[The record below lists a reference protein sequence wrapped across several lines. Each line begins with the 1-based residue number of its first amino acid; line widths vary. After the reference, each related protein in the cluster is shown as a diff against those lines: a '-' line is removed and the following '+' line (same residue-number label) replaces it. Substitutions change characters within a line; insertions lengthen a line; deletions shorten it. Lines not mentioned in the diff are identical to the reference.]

1 MYDTGK
7 QSKMPKQDLNDA
19 SIKSKLQSVVSMVG
33 KRTALT
39 DSSIVS
45 YDVANKQKQ
54 RKKPAT
60 ERTASGS

>member
-1 MYDTGK
+1 
-7 QSKMPKQDLNDA
+7 MPKQDQNDA
-19 SIKSKLQSVVSMVG
+19 SIKSKLQSVVNMVG
-33 KRTALT
+33 KRTTLT

-54 RKKPAT
+54 CKKPTT